1 MPSNNPGYL
10 SDAEVADIV
19 AYMLSVSG
27 APAGGEALQ
36 AELDALAGIVIV
48 APSK

>member
-19 AYMLSVSG
+19 AYMLAASDMPSG
-27 APAGGEALQ
+27 PTPLSPDRA
-36 AELDALAGIVIV
+36 ALARIVIEQ
-48 APSK
+48 

>member
-19 AYMLSVSG
+19 AYLLAASG
-27 APAGGEALQ
+27 APAGIEALQ
-36 AELDALAGIVIV
+36 PNLGALAGIVIV
-48 APSK
+48 QRVK